1 MSRDGTGPI
10 TSGDRGLGSWNGTG
24 PITSSDRGLGSR
36 SGTGPITS
44 GDRRLGSRGNR
55 RLITFSDRRLGSR
68 GNRWTCTGIGRR
80 SRLTGTLGHNLDLID
95 VQKIAIARR
104 VGSEAQMRVTAG
116 DGQRDGDFAG
126 LVVVEMT
133 FLLLPAFTFCGH
145 FPFGTA
151 ALPISEDLPAALG
164 TRGALGT
171 VLEEEVFGVLEGS
184 DIIPELDLVHFVV
197 GKADFPLSRRGLEAE
212 DDARVH
218 FVVVSQTDGARGR
231 SIGIGRVGIEMSVG
245 GVRVRV
251 ALSEILPGAIVKVV
265 DENGSPVLKLTV
277 MVAWVILR
285 GCRSGID
292 RRNAD
297 DESGKEPSGR
307 QDVPAG
313 CWGTDD
319 DAGHS

>member
-1 MSRDGTGPI
+1 MG
-10 TSGDRGLGSWNGTG
+10 
-24 PITSSDRGLGSR
+24 
-36 SGTGPITS
+36 
-44 GDRRLGSRGNR
+44 
-55 RLITFSDRRLGSR
+55 
-68 GNRWTCTGIGRR
+68 
-80 SRLTGTLGHNLDLID
+80 
-95 VQKIAIARR
+95 
-104 VGSEAQMRVTAG
+104 VTAG

-126 LVVVEMT
+126 LVVVEMA
-133 FLLLPAFTFCGH
+133 LRLPLAFARRFRIGA
-145 FPFGTA
+145 A
-151 ALPISEDLPAALG
+151 ALPISEDLPATVGLA
-164 TRGALGT
+164 RDALGT

-184 DIIPELDLVHFVV
+184 GVIPELDLVHVV
-197 GKADFPLSRRGLEAE
+197 GGQVDPPRSRRRLEVE

-245 GVRVRV
+245 GFRVRV
-251 ALSEILPGAIVKVV
+251 ALSEILPGWPTIFVKVI